1 MKTCTRSFEVEGAG
15 DVQSQETIADDM
27 FLGPQSEMDKQQ
39 DGEMFYKHN
48 QKGSSY
54 IAFSIDGNL

>member
-1 MKTCTRSFEVEGAG
+1 MKTCTRSFQVEGVG
-15 DVQSQETIADDM
+15 DDQSQETIADDM
-27 FLGPQSEMDKQQ
+27 SLGPQSEMDKQQ
-39 DGEMFYKHN
+39 CREIFYKHN